1 MTTDPIHTWESEGG
15 YSPVERD
22 EPSDTIVTTRREAM
36 ESAAFALAIE
46 KGNGQ

>member
-1 MTTDPIHTWESEGG
+1 MNDHAIMQWEDEGG
-15 YSPVERD
+15 FALIDTD